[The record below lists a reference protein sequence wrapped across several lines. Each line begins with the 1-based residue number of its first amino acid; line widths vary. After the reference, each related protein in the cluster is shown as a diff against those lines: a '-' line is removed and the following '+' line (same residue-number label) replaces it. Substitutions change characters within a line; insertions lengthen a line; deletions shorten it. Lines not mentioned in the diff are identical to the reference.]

1 MRMISLLAGML
12 ALSPALGSA
21 QTMQDLIENKNSD
34 NVLVHSGGYDRKTYS
49 PLSQINRQ
57 NIRRLVPVWSSSL
70 MNDAGELSEPAVYN
84 GVMYVINGK
93 FTFAIDL
100 ETGRQIW
107 RTPVEAEAGRDA
119 RRHVR
124 RVHPRRRRCS
134 TTASSIA

>member
-34 NVLVHSGGYDRKTYS
+34 HVLVHSGGYDRKTYS

-84 GVMYVINGK
+84 GVMYCSPSPS
-93 FTFAIDL
+93 TS
-100 ETGRQIW
+100 R
-107 RTPVEAEAGRDA
+107 PAGRSGA
-119 RRHVR
+119 RRST
-124 RVHPRRRRCS
+124 PRPG
-134 TTASSIA
+134 